1 MATLREEIIDLS
13 EDRLDESVVG
23 GIIALAGLLGF
34 IGTASAVALAD
45 KIKTKRWEK
54 AKRAESLEKKAWSGS
69 GGVITSFNVTD
80 NNLETFIIPSE
91 DFLMKFASEKVVIF
105 SQIKRVVVFDDF
117 EFEQFLKELKKILV
131 ERYKELFEHLHLYDS
146 EKGPKVKKFLE
157 KKLSVEFYCR
167 GIVAFT
173 KEQKKKVE
181 DTVKE
186 AIKEAGLDKFKFKLL
201 SATYK

>member
-1 MATLREEIIDLS
+1 MTLREEVINLS
-13 EDRLDESVVG
+13 EDQLDESVVG

-34 IGTASAVALAD
+34 IGATSAVAISE
-45 KIKTKRWEK
+45 KIKTKKWEK
-54 AKRAESLEKKAWSGS
+54 AKRTESLEKKAWSSS
-69 GGVITSFNVTD
+69 GDVITSFNVTD

-91 DFLMKFASEKVVIF
+91 NFLMKFASERVVIF
-105 SQIKRVVVFDDF
+105 SQVKRLVVFDDF

-146 EKGPKVKKFLE
+146 EKGPKIKKFLE
-157 KKLSVEFYCR
+157 KKLIVEFYCR

-173 KEQKKKVE
+173 KEQKDKIEKA
-181 DTVKE
+181 VKE

>member
-1 MATLREEIIDLS
+1 MTLREEIIDLS

-34 IGTASAVALAD
+34 IGTASAVAIAD

-54 AKRAESLEKKAWSGS
+54 AKRTESLEKKAWSGS

-117 EFEQFLKELKKILV
+117 EFEQFLKELKKVLV

-173 KEQKKKVE
+173 KEQKEKVE
-181 DTVKE
+181 NTVKE
-186 AIKEAGLDKFKFKLL
+186 AIKEAGLDKFRFKLL

>member
-1 MATLREEIIDLS
+1 MTLREEVINLS
-13 EDRLDESVVG
+13 EDQLNESVVG

-34 IGTASAVALAD
+34 IGATSAVAISE
-45 KIKTKRWEK
+45 KIKTKKWEK
-54 AKRAESLEKKAWSGS
+54 AKRAESLEKKAWSSS
-69 GGVITSFNVTD
+69 GDVITSFNVTD

-91 DFLMKFASEKVVIF
+91 NFLMKFASERVVIF
-105 SQIKRVVVFDDF
+105 SQVKRLVVFDDF

-146 EKGPKVKKFLE
+146 EKGPKIKKFLE
-157 KKLSVEFYCR
+157 KKLVVEFYCR

-173 KEQKKKVE
+173 KEQKEKVE

>member
-34 IGTASAVALAD
+34 IGTASAVAIAD

-54 AKRAESLEKKAWSGS
+54 AKRTESLEKKAWSGS

-117 EFEQFLKELKKILV
+117 EFEQFLKELKKVLV
-131 ERYKELFEHLHLYDS
+131 ERYKELFEHLHL
-146 EKGPKVKKFLE
+146 VLN
-157 KKLSVEFYCR
+157 
-167 GIVAFT
+167 
-173 KEQKKKVE
+173 
-181 DTVKE
+181 
-186 AIKEAGLDKFKFKLL
+186 
-201 SATYK
+201 

>member
-1 MATLREEIIDLS
+1 MTLREEIIDLS

-34 IGTASAVALAD
+34 IGATSAVAISE
-45 KIKTKRWEK
+45 KIKTKKWEK
-54 AKRAESLEKKAWSGS
+54 AKRAESLEKKAWSSS
-69 GGVITSFNVTD
+69 GDVITSFNVTD

-91 DFLMKFASEKVVIF
+91 NFLMKFASERVVIF
-105 SQIKRVVVFDDF
+105 SQVKKLVVFDDF
-117 EFEQFLKELKKILV
+117 EFENFLKELKKVLV

-146 EKGPKVKKFLE
+146 EKGPKIKKFLE
-157 KKLSVEFYCR
+157 KKLVVEFYCR

-173 KEQKKKVE
+173 KEQKEKVE